1 MKNLRSVLIFSVL
14 TGFVGS
20 GMANPIHKFEDRT
33 NAKVAR
39 LKARQNAADAASGR
53 NKNGTTGNCGGVDIG
68 NVTNQKGS
76 KQGKQDV
83 TVVITGDVVN
93 MGNKCK

>member
-1 MKNLRSVLIFSVL
+1 MSYSRYLVVFLVFISYAGVSTAAV
-14 TGFVGS
+14 
-20 GMANPIHKFEDRT
+20 HKFEDKT

-39 LKARQNAADAASGR
+39 LKARQNAASATAGSGVGGA
-53 NKNGTTGNCGGVDIG
+53 KGNCGGVDIG

-76 KQGKQDV
+76 KQAKQEV